1 MKSNPISNFENS
13 ESETKGANIIT
24 LQRAKEI
31 MKEEEIDYTDDEL
44 REVLHFVASVITITT
59 THYERT
65 KQTEAKIISINQN
78 TTHETTSHSL
88 HPREHR
94 RAS

>member
-1 MKSNPISNFENS
+1 MKTNPKSTCETSAF
-13 ESETKGANIIT
+13 ETKGASTIT
-24 LQRAKEI
+24 LQRAMEI
-31 MKEEEIDYTDDEL
+31 IKEEEIDYTDDEL
-44 REVLHFVASVITITT
+44 KEVLFFVASVITITT

-65 KQTEAKIISINQN
+65 KQSEAKVISIKTN

-88 HPREHR
+88 HPCEHR

>member
-1 MKSNPISNFENS
+1 MKISPKS
-13 ESETKGANIIT
+13 KCESEIKGVSTIS

-31 MKEEEIDYTDDEL
+31 MKEEGPEYTDDEL
-44 REVLHFVASVITITT
+44 KEVLHFVASIITITST
-59 THYERT
+59 YYERT

-78 TTHETTSHSL
+78 TTHETKSHSL
-88 HPREHR
+88 HPCEHR

>member
-1 MKSNPISNFENS
+1 MKTNPKSNCEGG
-13 ESETKGANIIT
+13 ESETKGDSIIT

-31 MKEEEIDYTDDEL
+31 MKEEEIEYTDDEL
-44 REVLHFVASVITITT
+44 REVLHFVASVTTITN

-78 TTHETTSHSL
+78 TTHETESHSL
-88 HPREHR
+88 HPCEHR

>member
-1 MKSNPISNFENS
+1 MKTNPKSKCEQSDNK
-13 ESETKGANIIT
+13 TQGASIIT
-24 LQRAKEI
+24 LQRAKKI
-31 MKEEEIDYTDDEL
+31 MTEEGIDYTDDEL
-44 REVLHFVASVITITT
+44 REVLHFVASVTTITT

-78 TTHETTSHSL
+78 TTHETESHSL
-88 HPREHR
+88 HPCEHR